1 MGNSTTFLTIPAAQG
16 LGTEIVYMERE
27 IDFTIEAVAST
38 GTIDVLRLPK
48 GAVVLSAGWITKTVN
63 TGTLGSKAALG
74 LGTATLAIVA
84 AVVLGDAN
92 ASVRTALTASKV
104 LTADDTLR
112 LTASVS
118 ALDKAK
124 IVVFVEYAVSDAC
137 RN

>member
-1 MGNSTTFLTIPAAQG
+1 MGNSTTFLTVPAAQL
-16 LGTEIVYMERE
+16 LGTQVVYAERE
-27 IDFTIEAVAST
+27 IDFTKETVASG
-38 GTIDVLRLPK
+38 GTIDVLNLPK

-74 LGTATLAIVA
+74 LGTATLAILA
-84 AVVLGDAN
+84 AAVLGDAN
-92 ASVRTALTASKV
+92 AMVRGNLTSSVV

-124 IVVFVEYAVSDAC
+124 IVVFCEYIVSDAC